1 LEHAPTPKRTEEP
14 VRTPAASETP
24 ELMAD
29 QVAELKRVFPETVTE
44 EKVDFDKLMFLST
57 LLTFPRSRL

>member
-1 LEHAPTPKRTEEP
+1 
-14 VRTPAASETP
+14 
-24 ELMAD
+24 MAD